1 MKAAKLFFDNQFI
14 VDWNNVKSIDK
25 FIYQNSRD
33 IEEDYEE
40 DLLYFI

>member
-25 FIYQNSRD
+25 YVYQNPTD
-33 IEEDYEE
+33 IEEIYEE
-40 DLLYFI
+40 DLHYFI